1 MCGKPARA
9 REETKNNNNNKT
21 KRVMHDTKTPCHA
34 AKNINEAKKKKK
46 KKRLQGSD
54 SLVRPHGPVLS
65 LGLTKL
71 EFYRMMQD
79 GPQA

>member
-9 REETKNNNNNKT
+9 SEDTKNNNNNKT

-46 KKRLQGSD
+46 KKGCR
-54 SLVRPHGPVLS
+54 VLTALFDLMALCFHS
-65 LGLTKL
+65 G
-71 EFYRMMQD
+71 
-79 GPQA
+79 